1 MNALNWA
8 AEAKKKREVQTGQ
21 RVVTLVEGL
30 NLSHMGS
37 LRSTFSNIPRRTK
50 TLVSRCYRGLYEGA
64 KRASAP
70 PVKDARGPLVRRIE
84 TAQTFLTAS
93 EVDRL
98 IEDYNAGMSVRGL
111 ATKYGIHR
119 ATVSAHLSRRNTPRH
134 RPGLDVDEQAEVV
147 RLFRA
152 GVSMRAISRRL
163 GVGRKPVRACLVD
176 VGLMADEPTA
186 SKTAGHVAGPG
197 SEPVTAS

>member
-1 MNALNWA
+1 
-8 AEAKKKREVQTGQ
+8 
-21 RVVTLVEGL
+21 
-30 NLSHMGS
+30 
-37 LRSTFSNIPRRTK
+37 
-50 TLVSRCYRGLYEGA
+50 
-64 KRASAP
+64 
-70 PVKDARGPLVRRIE
+70 VKDARGPLVRRIE

-98 IEDYNAGMSVRGL
+98 IEDYNAGMSVRAL

-119 ATVSAHLSRRNTPRH
+119 ATVSAHLSRRDTRRR

-186 SKTAGHVAGPG
+186 SKTNGRVVG
-197 SEPVTAS
+197 SEAAKAS